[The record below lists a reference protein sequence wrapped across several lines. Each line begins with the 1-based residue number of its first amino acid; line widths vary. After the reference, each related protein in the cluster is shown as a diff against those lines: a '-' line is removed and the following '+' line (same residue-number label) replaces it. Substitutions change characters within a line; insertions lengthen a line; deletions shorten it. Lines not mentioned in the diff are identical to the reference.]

1 MFWVLVLRKIIF
13 SLLLVG
19 VLVSV
24 WFAGLASAASTNNTS
39 TGTGLLFYA
48 FKNHKSGGTWPV
60 LLGFIIIGIAVYIYF
75 KPSVNAGKPR
85 SPSALASGG
94 GKSPRSYDFL
104 AKIVDDEKRMIYD
117 EKYVKLSKN
126 IYINTDVSKPSF
138 LYIPD
143 DYKPYI
149 CRYSKG
155 RTTYT
160 VPCGLAY
167 KRNIMAMI
175 LDSELATANDMAE
188 QAGLISTTTE
198 EMDKLLAELFARLKE
213 KTGYIPI
220 SPNLSVA
227 FSFDI
232 KNMTR
237 RYINVLREADNLM
250 IHFLNVAGQ
259 AESVERLIRSAT
271 ELQKARFS
279 WLKWI
284 VYIMFALGIVVSMIL
299 TVGH

>member
-1 MFWVLVLRKIIF
+1 MKV
-13 SLLLVG
+13 
-19 VLVSV
+19 
-24 WFAGLASAASTNNTS
+24 
-39 TGTGLLFYA
+39 
-48 FKNHKSGGTWPV
+48 
-60 LLGFIIIGIAVYIYF
+60 